1 MQAPDPCIEPTD
13 TGIDPVSQVFTAL
26 TRPRR
31 RPASPEQVQALSGA
45 TRHAV
50 EHRGIALTAWSW
62 GAGAPVLLLHGWESR
77 ANHMVAFVP
86 ALVQAG
92 FRAIALDA
100 PAHGESPGEVTDVL
114 DYGRAVAAAAA
125 HFGPLA
131 AVIAHSFGS
140 AAALHA
146 YAHGVRVQASVHLC
160 GPASLTR
167 VLQRAGAAGG
177 LDAASITRIEALMAE
192 HLGAPLSVMDLNSLR
207 AGMVHPVLI
216 LHDPDDPELP
226 VSESHALA
234 QAWPGSTLSLV
245 PGVGHRRILREPSV
259 ISSAV
264 RFITDA
270 TTAPIRRTP
279 TKQ

>member
-1 MQAPDPCIEPTD
+1 MRSSFMAFSISLTD
-13 TGIDPVSQVFTAL
+13 IGIDPVSQVFMAF

-31 RPASPEQVQALSGA
+31 RPASPEQVQVLSDA
-45 TRHAV
+45 TRLTV
-50 EHRGIALTAWSW
+50 NHRDLELAAWSW
-62 GAGAPVLLLHGWESR
+62 GEGASVLLLHGWESR
-77 ANHMVAFVP
+77 ASHMAAFVP

-100 PAHGESPGEVTDVL
+100 PAHGESQGEVTDVV

-125 HFGPLA
+125 NFGPLT
-131 AVIAHSFGS
+131 AVIAHSVGS

-146 YAHGVRVQASVHLC
+146 YAHGVRVQASVQLC

-167 VLQRAGAAGG
+167 VLQRGGAAGG
-177 LDAASITRIEALMAE
+177 LDAAGITRIEALMAE

-207 AGMVHPVLI
+207 EGMRHPALI
-216 LHDPDDPELP
+216 LHDPDDPELS

-234 QAWPGSTLSLV
+234 EAWPGSTLSPV
-245 PGVGHRRILREPSV
+245 PGVGHRRILRDPSV

-264 RFITDA
+264 SFITDA
-270 TTAPIRRTP
+270 TMARTR
-279 TKQ
+279 